1 MADWLLSRLAEET
14 DSNPERRIAALQARR
29 SGIDRDLATLRGG
42 GVVRTL
48 PAESALVEVRKISHM
63 ADELRGDFRLRPR
76 RLRPPEPRPAP
87 EPGGKRRPPRR
98 GA

>member
-14 DSNPERRIAALQARR
+14 DSNPERRIAALPARR
-29 SGIDRDLATLRGG
+29 SRIDCESATLRGG
-42 GVVRTL
+42 VLRTL
-48 PAESALVEVRKISHM
+48 PAERALVGVRKISYL

-76 RLRPPEPRPAP
+76 RHRPFDPRPAP
-87 EPGGKRRPPRR
+87 EPGGKRRPLRR